1 MTNVRRVC
9 ETIEKVRGHLEGNQ
23 IRVEADVRSYVLS
36 PLLRDLG
43 WDPEDPGS
51 VKREYPVTG
60 GKSYFFD
67 YALLAGD
74 GAVAFVI
81 EAKAP
86 GKLDADARDQLLL
99 YAMKTKT
106 RLGLTTDGV
115 IWSFYLP
122 LGGGSSEERLVR
134 TVNLTADSAES
145 AGNFLLR
152 YLARDRVLSG
162 GALAAA
168 SGDLASLATQG
179 VVEAGW
185 TDLLAGSND
194 KLAKTIAAAARAAA
208 TRKGAKAPTGRA
220 LNDAVRTFIRHQ
232 FSFPLEVA
240 PAADEKAGRELPE
253 SDARSPAR
261 SSSRSARVRG
271 RPAWTYRGERRV
283 EKNVTAMYVAV
294 IGQLYEDCGGEDFY
308 EKLREEIRG
317 RTRTHIGRTPAETGL
332 LPRHRKYARKVR
344 GDWYLNTNLGTDGKL
359 LNLKRACKVAGIAYG
374 PDLLIETGPAVP
386 PD

>member
-60 GKSYFFD
+60 GKNYFFD

-106 RLGLTTDGV
+106 HLGLTTDGV

-134 TVNLTADSAES
+134 TVNLATDSAES

-152 YLARDRVLSG
+152 YLARGRVLSG
-162 GALAAA
+162 RALAAA
-168 SGDLASLATQG
+168 SGDLASLAIHR

-185 TDLLAGSND
+185 ADLLAGSND
-194 KLAKTIAAAARAAA
+194 KLARTIAAAARAAA

-220 LNDAVRTFIRHQ
+220 LNNEVRAFIQHGFRFPDMARVGGIDAPDGQ
-232 FSFPLEVA
+232 SQNLEARPPARRRRRSPA
-240 PAADEKAGRELPE
+240 PPKAGRGVSWTFRDETRTVRNHTEVYVAAIGRLYEL
-253 SDARSPAR
+253 R
-261 SSSRSARVRG
+261 RSA
-271 RPAWTYRGERRV
+271 
-283 EKNVTAMYVAV
+283 
-294 IGQLYEDCGGEDFY
+294 DFY
-308 EKLREEIRG
+308 QRLQEKIRG
-317 RTRTHIGRTPAETGL
+317 RKRTQIARTAEGTGVPAKHVRPLPGGWHIS
-332 LPRHRKYARKVR
+332 
-344 GDWYLNTNLGTDGKL
+344 TNLSTADKL
-359 LNLKRACKVAGIAYG
+359 RNLERACAVAGVAFG
-374 PDLLIETGPAVP
+374 SELAVHESAS
-386 PD
+386 DSG

>member
-1 MTNVRRVC
+1 MTSAQRVC

-67 YALLAGD
+67 YALLAAG
-74 GAVAFVI
+74 GAVSFVI

-106 RLGLTTDGV
+106 HLGLTTDGE

-134 TVNLTADSAES
+134 TVNLTADRIES

-162 GALAAA
+162 RALAAA
-168 SGDLASLATQG
+168 SGDLASLAIHR
-179 VVEAGW
+179 VVETGW
-185 TDLLAGSND
+185 ADLLAGSND
-194 KLAKTIAAAARAAA
+194 KLTKTIAAAARAAA
-208 TRKGAKAPTGRA
+208 TRKGVKVPTGRA
-220 LNDAVRTFIRHQ
+220 LNKEVRAFIQHGFRFPDMARVAGIDAPDRQ
-232 FSFPLEVA
+232 PLSLEA
-240 PAADEKAGRELPE
+240 PRPAGRRR
-253 SDARSPAR
+253 RSPASPKTGR
-261 SSSRSARVRG
+261 GVSWTFRDETRTVRNHTEVYVAAIGRLYELRRSA
-271 RPAWTYRGERRV
+271 
-283 EKNVTAMYVAV
+283 
-294 IGQLYEDCGGEDFY
+294 DFY
-308 EKLREEIRG
+308 QRLQERIRG
-317 RTRTHIGRTPAETGL
+317 RKRTQIARTAEGTGVPAKHVRSLPGGWHIS
-332 LPRHRKYARKVR
+332 
-344 GDWYLNTNLGTDGKL
+344 TNLSTADKL
-359 LNLKRACKVAGIAYG
+359 RNLERACAVAGVAFG
-374 PDLLIETGPAVP
+374 SELAVHESAS
-386 PD
+386 DSG